1 MNKKISAPFSLALW
15 LSLLLFTIFSARE
28 SFGQN
33 DQHNL
38 VSAEELGS
46 VSSAVITL
54 GLIALDAYDPN
65 ETIHDV
71 TLYKITYQTTDVFG
85 EPTVASG
92 AMYVPQT
99 DTDSVPMISY
109 QHGTVMNRNQVPSRS
124 SEDPSG
130 LFYSAYGFITTLPD
144 YLGMGDSPGLHPY
157 LHWESEATASLDL
170 IRAAREFL
178 NDSLQIR
185 DGKLFLTGYS
195 QGGHATMAL
204 HKYIQS
210 NNLQSEFN
218 VEASAP
224 MSGPYSL
231 SYAQF
236 EYIFNEDTTYSGSYY
251 LPYIIASYQY
261 VYGNLYEAYEEYYDP
276 PYDSIFAAWEST
288 GIFFDNYPMESLP
301 DNPYDFMQDSVLNNV
316 LESPGHP
323 LRVALRKNDLHNWA
337 PQHPVRLVYC
347 GMDATVAP
355 ANATST
361 QDTMMSLGAP
371 DVLAVNVN
379 PDGNHTTCAIP
390 AYLYA
395 LDWFKS
401 FLGDQSVNN
410 PLDPAGPEISVF
422 PNPVTAVLTVE
433 TALPGQYAV
442 EIRSISGHMFYKQ
455 QMQGDKHRIDLSSL
469 AKGIYFITVRSKEAV
484 TTKKIVKL

>member
-1 MNKKISAPFSLALW
+1 MKLILRAPSSILLYV
-15 LSLLLFTIFSARE
+15 SLLFAALIPSRE
-28 SFGQN
+28 ANGQN
-33 DQHNL
+33 ENSYL

-46 VSSAVITL
+46 ISSAVITL
-54 GLIALDAYDPN
+54 GLVALDAYDPDEN
-65 ETIHDV
+65 IHDV
-71 TLYKITYQTTDVFG
+71 TLYKITYNTVDVFG
-85 EPTVASG
+85 NPTIASG
-92 AMYVPQT
+92 ALYVPQT
-99 DTDSVPMISY
+99 DSDSVPLISY

-124 SEDPSG
+124 TEDPSG

-144 YLGMGDSPGLHPY
+144 YLGMGDNPGLHPY

-170 IRAAREFL
+170 IRAARELL
-178 NDSLQIR
+178 NDSLQVR

-204 HKYIQS
+204 HKYIET

-231 SYAQF
+231 SYAQYD
-236 EYIFNEDTTYSGSYY
+236 YIFSEDSTYSGSYY
-251 LPYIIASYQY
+251 LPYIISSYQY

-276 PYDSIFAAWEST
+276 PYDSIFEAWEAT
-288 GIFFDNYPMESLP
+288 GIFFDNFPMESFP
-301 DNPYDFMQDSVLNNV
+301 VNPYEFMQDSVLNNV
-316 LESPGHP
+316 QASPGHP
-323 LRVALRKNDLHNWA
+323 LRVALRKNDLNNWA
-337 PQHPVRLVYC
+337 PREPVRLVYC

-361 QDTMMSLGAP
+361 QDSMLNLGAP

-395 LDWFKS
+395 LDWFKG
-401 FLGDQSVNN
+401 FLSDQSVDI
-410 PLDPAGPEISVF
+410 PIDPADLQMSVF
-422 PNPVTAVLTVE
+422 PNPVSTMLTVE
-433 TALPGQYAV
+433 TRISGEYAV
-442 EIRSISGHMFYKQ
+442 EIRSINGQLVYTQNMEGNS
-455 QMQGDKHRIDLSSL
+455 HRIDLSGIE
-469 AKGIYFITVRSKEAV
+469 KGVYMVTIRSEDAV
-484 TTKKIVKL
+484 TTRKIVKL